1 MKKLWTIVGLVALVV
16 LLGSTALG
24 TIALAQDGEDGT
36 VWPFD
41 FRQRVHD
48 AIATALGIS
57 ADEFDA
63 AVDTARQQVLDE
75 AVSEGVLTE
84 EQAERM
90 SERQAQGVGPGGM
103 SAFGRGR
110 GMMGRQGGFGGMMAG
125 TQSSLLSV
133 AAEEL
138 GMTLDE
144 LTAELQDG
152 KTIADVAAEK
162 GVEPQAIADAFL
174 AQRAE
179 WLAGAVADGRIT
191 QQQADWMLENM
202 QEQVLEHLDSPFAGT
217 AGPGGCWGDR
227 QGGSW
232 RRGGGMMGPGGF
244 QGFPGTDES

>member
-1 MKKLWTIVGLVALVV
+1 M
-16 LLGSTALG
+16 LLGAAVLG

-41 FRQRVHD
+41 LRQRVHD
-48 AIATALGIS
+48 AIAAALGIS
-57 ADEFDA
+57 ADEYDA
-63 AVDTARQQVLDE
+63 VVDTARQQVLDD

-90 SERQAQGVGPGGM
+90 SERWAQGVGPGGM
-103 SAFGRGR
+103 GAFGRGR

-125 TQSSLLSV
+125 TEISLLGV

-144 LTAELQDG
+144 LTAALQDG
-152 KTIADVAAEK
+152 KTIADLAAEK
-162 GVEPQAIADAFL
+162 GVEPQVIADAFV

-179 WLAGAVADGRIT
+179 WLAEAVADGRIT

-202 QEQVLEHLDSPFAGT
+202 QEQVLEHLDAPFAGA
-217 AGPGGCWGDR
+217 AGPGGCWGGH

-232 RRGGGMMGPGGF
+232 RRGGGMMGPGGL